1 LKTTCSSKKL
11 IKKGHFLLLS
21 DFMPSALI
29 DIIQVIDRKIVSWV
43 DQFTKKLQNNNQDWN
58 NVDKGK

>member
-1 LKTTCSSKKL
+1 
-11 IKKGHFLLLS
+11 
-21 DFMPSALI
+21 MPSALI

>member
-1 LKTTCSSKKL
+1 
-11 IKKGHFLLLS
+11 
-21 DFMPSALI
+21 MPSALI

-43 DQFTKKLQNNNQDWN
+43 DQFTTKLQNNNQDWN